1 MKSVKMARLM
11 IGLLSALAI
20 AGGLVGVT
28 QAQERHVLLVQ
39 VNGIIDPVVERFIA
53 RAVERAE
60 EEGAELLVIQLDTPG
75 GLLSSTRKIT
85 QHLLEADVP
94 TAVYVAPRGARA
106 ASAGTFITA
115 SASFAVMAPGT
126 NIGAASPVG
135 GSGEDLPETL
145 KSKVFNDAAAEMR
158 SIAELR
164 GRNQEKLEAT
174 VLEALSFSAEEA
186 VDFNV
191 VDFIAGDIEDLLAQ
205 VNGRQTVLLPPGGP
219 IRVMDTQGLTV
230 RDMEMSMVERFL
242 RFLSDPNV
250 SFLLLSLGGLG
261 LWIELVNP
269 GLVLPGVAGAILL
282 VLAFVALGNLPVNWA
297 GVVLILLALAL
308 AVLEFYVS
316 GFGALGVGAMIS
328 LVLGGLFLFFHTGV
342 PSPTMPPISVS
353 FWVLGPTA
361 AVLGGAGLLTGWAI
375 VQSRRGPREP
385 GVDGLV
391 GETAEA
397 TSDLTPRGTVRVRNE
412 SWTAVVEGGIHIGVG
427 ETVRVVKADSIT
439 LTVARLDEVSGP
451 VPETSGTS
459 DE

>member
-1 MKSVKMARLM
+1 VKSVKMVRMAM
-11 IGLLSALAI
+11 GPLSFLAI
-20 AGGLVGVT
+20 AGGLTGMT

-39 VNGIIDPVVERFIA
+39 INGIINPVVERFIA

-60 EEGAELLVIQLDTPG
+60 VEEAELLVIQLDTPG

-94 TAVYVAPRGARA
+94 TVVYVAPRGSRA

-115 SASFAVMAPGT
+115 SANFAVMAPGS

-135 GSGEDLPETL
+135 GSGEDLPDTL
-145 KSKVFNDAAAEMR
+145 KSKVFSDAAAEMR

-164 GRNQEKLEAT
+164 GRNQEKLAAT
-174 VLEALSFSAEEA
+174 VLESLSFSAEEA

-191 VDFIAGDIEDLLAQ
+191 VDFTAGDIEDLLAQ
-205 VNGRQTVLLPPGGP
+205 VNGRQAVLLPPDGP
-219 IRVMDTQGLTV
+219 IRVMNTLGLTV
-230 RDMEMSMVERFL
+230 RDMEMSIVERFL
-242 RFLSDPNV
+242 RFLSDPNI

-316 GFGALGVGAMIS
+316 GFGALGVGAMVS

-342 PSPTMPPISVS
+342 PSATMPPISVS

-361 AVLGGAGLLTGWAI
+361 AVLGGAGVLTGWAI
-375 VQSRRGPREP
+375 VQSRKGPPEP

-391 GETAEA
+391 GETGEA
-397 TSDLTPRGTVRVRNE
+397 TSDLAPRGTVRLRNE
-412 SWTAVVEGGIHIGVG
+412 SWTAVVEGGAYISTG
-427 ETVRVVKADSIT
+427 ETVRVVKADDIT
-439 LTVARLDEVSGP
+439 LTVARLDEVSEP
-451 VPETSGTS
+451 VPEASGS
-459 DE
+459 